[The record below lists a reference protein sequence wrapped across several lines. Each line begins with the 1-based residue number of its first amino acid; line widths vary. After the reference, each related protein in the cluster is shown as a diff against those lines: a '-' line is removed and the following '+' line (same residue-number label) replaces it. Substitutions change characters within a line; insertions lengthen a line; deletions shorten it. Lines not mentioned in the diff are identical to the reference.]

1 MGCAC
6 GFTPPECPAGRGDA
20 RSPAPAGGARRPLP
34 RVSGRAPIGGG
45 PGRTGG
51 LDRGRPPGAR
61 AVAAHG
67 CPAPSGTE
75 AGRSGTRSG
84 GWTATR
90 RRRWT
95 PRPGSPSHPPGPG
108 WRAGRAAG
116 PSRSGSARRCRRETG
131 RPPDP
136 VQRSRSTT
144 LSYDSLLTG
153 SGSRV
158 YHPPMFERFSD
169 RARRVVVQAQEEARR
184 LNHNH
189 IAPEHLLL
197 ALLDGQGLAARAL
210 QSLGV
215 QLEDT
220 AHRIE
225 ARLPVGEGPAAL
237 GHIPFTWEAKKVLEL
252 SLREALSLG
261 HNYIGT
267 KHILLGL
274 FRESQGDAGAVVQ
287 ALGVGAG
294 EVRAT
299 IVELLRSEE

>member
-1 MGCAC
+1 
-6 GFTPPECPAGRGDA
+6 
-20 RSPAPAGGARRPLP
+20 
-34 RVSGRAPIGGG
+34 
-45 PGRTGG
+45 
-51 LDRGRPPGAR
+51 
-61 AVAAHG
+61 
-67 CPAPSGTE
+67 
-75 AGRSGTRSG
+75 
-84 GWTATR
+84 
-90 RRRWT
+90 
-95 PRPGSPSHPPGPG
+95 
-108 WRAGRAAG
+108 
-116 PSRSGSARRCRRETG
+116 
-131 RPPDP
+131 
-136 VQRSRSTT
+136 
-144 LSYDSLLTG
+144 
-153 SGSRV
+153 
-158 YHPPMFERFSD
+158 MFERFSD

-267 KHILLGL
+267 EHILLGL
-274 FRESQGDAGAVVQ
+274 FRESEGDAGAVVQ

-299 IVELLRSEE
+299 IVELLGQLAPQGSPAAPVWTRDPMPPELSPALTAAERRARRAAAGAPATTGHMILAILGDPESQAAKALVQLGVATPAVEAKLAEIPVAETSDAPPPPPSVDFTVGGRTVTIGDPALAAALSALSADDLRAALRRAVGADPDPGPSAAGASG